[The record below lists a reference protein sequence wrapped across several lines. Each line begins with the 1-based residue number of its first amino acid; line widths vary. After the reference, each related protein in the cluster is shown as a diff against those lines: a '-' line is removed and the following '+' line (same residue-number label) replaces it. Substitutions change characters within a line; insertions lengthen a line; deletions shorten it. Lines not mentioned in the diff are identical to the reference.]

1 MNKNDRI
8 YAFMGLIMPWIT
20 LVLLIGLS
28 VFYCDLLWLK
38 SICVAVAIING
49 SITLRLAKC
58 VLFPNKEDR

>member
-8 YAFMGLIMPWIT
+8 CACMGLIVPWIT

-38 SICVAVAIING
+38 SICVAVAVING
-49 SITLRLAKC
+49 SVTLRLAKR
-58 VLFPNKEDR
+58 VLFPKKEDK